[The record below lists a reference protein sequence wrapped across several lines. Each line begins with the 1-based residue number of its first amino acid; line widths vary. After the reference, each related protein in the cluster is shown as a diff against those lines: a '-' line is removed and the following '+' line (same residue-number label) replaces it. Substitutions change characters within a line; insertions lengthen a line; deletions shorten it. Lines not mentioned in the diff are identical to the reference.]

1 MFVLYEIE
9 FLTKTGDIFSTL
21 HTAFVSAISVSE
33 CHVIAEEIKEKLH
46 VPESTYVYTEVKELE
61 I

>member
-1 MFVLYEIE
+1 VFELYEIE

-33 CHVIAEEIKEKLH
+33 CHVIAEEIKEDLS
-46 VPESTYVYTEVKELE
+46 VPVNTSIFTEVKEVEL
-61 I
+61 

>member
-21 HTAFVSAISVSE
+21 HTAFVTAISVSE
-33 CHVIAEEIKEKLH
+33 CHVIAEEIKEKLR
-46 VPESTYVYTEVKELE
+46 VPANTLVYTEVKEME
-61 I
+61 N

>member
-9 FLTKTGDIFSTL
+9 FLTKTGDIFSAL

-33 CHVIAEEIKEKLH
+33 CHVIAEEIKEKLL